1 MTTAL
6 IVVVIMSTK
15 SNANILKPLPGQ
27 RGNRT
32 MLYQIWSIIA
42 WVPLGIGLLA
52 LAILIVLFY
61 RDFVLWYIR
70 RERTP

>member
-1 MTTAL
+1 
-6 IVVVIMSTK
+6 
-15 SNANILKPLPGQ
+15 
-27 RGNRT
+27 